1 MLPFPRVLVLSLM
14 VALGLKLTA
23 TAWALDV
30 DAARAHV
37 DTTLDEVF
45 QLVVANRPRDETAAA
60 LQRIFERRAAL
71 PELARFAAGP
81 YWRGMSDDR
90 RARYTQAFSRY
101 VAFVYAGHFRRF
113 EGDLDD
119 LRSVVHFLR
128 AEDAGAKGILLRSEI
143 RTGGPTGFAVDWLV
157 SDRSGRVAISDL
169 IVEGV
174 SLAITQREVIAAMLE
189 TRQGDIERLIA
200 DLERRAGEDY

>member
-1 MLPFPRVLVLSLM
+1 MMPFPKVLVLSLI

-37 DTTLDEVF
+37 DATLDEVF
-45 QLVVANRPRDETAAA
+45 QLVVANRPRPETAVA
-60 LQRIFERRAAL
+60 LHRIFERRAAL

-81 YWRGMSDDR
+81 YWRGMSDDQR
-90 RARYTQAFSRY
+90 VRYTQVFSRY

-119 LRSVVHFLR
+119 LRSVIHFLR

-143 RTGGPTGFAVDWLV
+143 RTDGPTGFAVDWLV
-157 SDRSGRVAISDL
+157 SDRSGRIAISDM

-189 TRQGDIERLIA
+189 TRQGDIDRLIV
-200 DLERRAGEDY
+200 DLERRAGEHD